1 MCQWEGAL
9 GGPGSPSRAQPER
22 EVTDSRIGRKSA
34 WTFSGRVLRQG
45 RAEGAERPPHRRVTA
60 EKAVAPQSPLE
71 NYASSVFLQRGE
83 NPEQERTSSGTLS
96 ARKRGGNRQVP
107 APRGR
112 CLLRAAGL
120 QRASHSSL
128 CGVSARQV
136 GGEGEPGAT
145 HKLSLFQFPSF
156 PPLPLVTFPRGPL
169 QRRRRRKKE
178 CGASA

>member
-1 MCQWEGAL
+1 M
-9 GGPGSPSRAQPER
+9 
-22 EVTDSRIGRKSA
+22 
-34 WTFSGRVLRQG
+34 
-45 RAEGAERPPHRRVTA
+45 
-60 EKAVAPQSPLE
+60 
-71 NYASSVFLQRGE
+71 
-83 NPEQERTSSGTLS
+83 
-96 ARKRGGNRQVP
+96 P

-128 CGVSARQV
+128 CGVSARYV

-169 QRRRRRKKE
+169 QRRRRRKNVEQVLKAHPHLAAWFLHVSQAW
-178 CGASA
+178 ASSWLRVSA